1 MLQYFEENSFSGTIP
16 EGFVE
21 LKELVVLDLGY
32 NNFSGHLLVDLGSNI
47 SLAIMYDDDD
57 TLKKVQFHF
66 LFFFN
71 LFIYLFSSL
80 LQFTG

>member
-66 LFFFN
+66 LFFF
-71 LFIYLFSSL
+71 
-80 LQFTG
+80 

>member
-32 NNFSGHLLVDLGSNI
+32 NNFSGHLPADLGSNI
-47 SLAIMYDDDD
+47 SLTILYDDDD
-57 TLKKVQFHF
+57 TLKTVQFLF
-66 LFFFN
+66 LSFFF
-71 LFIYLFSSL
+71 
-80 LQFTG
+80 